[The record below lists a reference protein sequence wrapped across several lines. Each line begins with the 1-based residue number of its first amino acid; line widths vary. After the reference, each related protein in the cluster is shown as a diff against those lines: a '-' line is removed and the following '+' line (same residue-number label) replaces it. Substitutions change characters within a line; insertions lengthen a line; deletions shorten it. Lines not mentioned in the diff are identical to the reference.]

1 MRIPNVWLFTQARGI
16 RVKYHKTS
24 TASRRKTPWD
34 FKGADENLSA
44 SERFIK
50 HTYLDTYTFRHPKIR
65 ETEEIEFLNSIEP
78 YECPMC
84 GSEEFTH
91 WGQTRSG
98 INRYHCN
105 RCKST
110 FNITTNTLFQ
120 DRKISLIEW
129 VDYLIRILGHES
141 FLMASYEG
149 RNSGTTTKYWTAKLF
164 RCLEG
169 YQDGT
174 LLYDRVM
181 IDETYIPLRWSNRE
195 IREDGKQYRGLSKNQ
210 MCIAV
215 GIDNHGQYYFEYIGQ
230 GKPSGKRAMASYGRH
245 VKPGSVLIHDSERSH
260 KSMVKSLELE
270 SHSYDS
276 RKLKTLPDDENPMAE
291 IDDVCF
297 LLKHFLHAHSG
308 FKEIEL
314 QGYLNLFAFYMN
326 PPNDTLEK
334 VRIIILC
341 NLYLHKTLKYRDYYI
356 RNPR

>member
-1 MRIPNVWLFTQARGI
+1 
-16 RVKYHKTS
+16 
-24 TASRRKTPWD
+24 
-34 FKGADENLSA
+34 
-44 SERFIK
+44 
-50 HTYLDTYTFRHPKIR
+50 
-65 ETEEIEFLNSIEP
+65 
-78 YECPMC
+78 
-84 GSEEFTH
+84 
-91 WGQTRSG
+91 
-98 INRYHCN
+98 
-105 RCKST
+105 
-110 FNITTNTLFQ
+110 
-120 DRKISLIEW
+120 

-174 LLYDRVM
+174 LLHDRVM

-260 KSMVKSLELE
+260 KPMVKSLELE

-291 IDDVCF
+291 IDGVCF